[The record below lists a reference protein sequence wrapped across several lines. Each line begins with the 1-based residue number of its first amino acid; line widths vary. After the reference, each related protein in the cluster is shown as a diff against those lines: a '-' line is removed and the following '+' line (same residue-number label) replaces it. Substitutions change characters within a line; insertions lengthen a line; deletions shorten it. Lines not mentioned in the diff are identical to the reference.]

1 MTDFTSLR
9 ESIAAL
15 TTAITSTYAD
25 ILHTTNDHKE
35 QLASIY
41 QALNEDRADLLEF
54 GKMLGDLADVLD
66 ATNDNCQD
74 IAVKVTTTIM
84 EGMSYLPESKYEEFV
99 EYCDNCGSE
108 IRVGDEYRHDGADWY
123 TCAECLAVERAD
135 ELVHETETT
144 DEE

>member
-1 MTDFTSLR
+1 MTDFTSIR
-9 ESIAAL
+9 ESITAL
-15 TTAITSTYAD
+15 TTAITSTYAG
-25 ILHTTNDHKE
+25 ILHTTNEHKE

-41 QALNEDRADLLEF
+41 HSLNEDRADLLEF

-99 EYCDNCGSE
+99 EYCDNCGGE
-108 IRVGDEYRHDGADWY
+108 IRVGDEYRYDGADWY
-123 TCAECLAVERAD
+123 TCAECLAAERAD
-135 ELVHETETT
+135 ELVSEGETT